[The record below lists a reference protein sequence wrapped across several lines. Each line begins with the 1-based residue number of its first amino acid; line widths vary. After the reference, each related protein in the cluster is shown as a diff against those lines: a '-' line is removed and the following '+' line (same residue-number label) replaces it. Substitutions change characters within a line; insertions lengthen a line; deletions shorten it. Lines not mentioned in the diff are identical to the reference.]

1 MPAMQSYRSRDV
13 VVFLSGPYS
22 DNPTARTLDA
32 ADLQH
37 WLMDKGYIVFC
48 PHTAYHWL
56 DQIRERTY
64 EDWMRQCLAFVQKCD
79 IVVRMPGVSPGSDR
93 ECSAA
98 AKAGI
103 PVLLGREGV
112 IAWEAMDG

>member
-1 MPAMQSYRSRDV
+1 MPEMPLSPSKAT

-22 DNPTARTLDA
+22 GEPMGNTLVA

-37 WLMDKGYIVFC
+37 WLMDKGYVVFC

-56 DQIRERTY
+56 NLIRERSY
-64 EDWMRQCLAFVQKCD
+64 EDWMKSCLVFVQKCD
-79 IVVRMPGVSPGSDR
+79 LVVRMPGVSPGSDR
-93 ECSAA
+93 ECAA
-98 AKAGI
+98 AAEAGI
-103 PVLLGREGV
+103 PVLHGREGV